1 MRFRGL
7 ALLAAVAALGTGGI
21 AEEPAAL
28 RYEVVAVKRSL
39 VIESDTGE
47 RSLSVGD
54 VAASGDTLRT
64 GSRSSAE
71 IEVPERAALFKVAAK
86 TRFRLAH
93 GQPGVLLELERGSL
107 RAIFGPLTGGEE
119 QERLLTTPSA
129 VLAVRGTDYG
139 VEVEKDGDTSV
150 VVFAGTVEVRDT
162 TGIGEPVRVEAG
174 QTIRVRHGRAAGE
187 PAPHG
192 LSGADWDRGR
202 RQHVEAP
209 PGGGMQ
215 AGSGGPGQTGGSRQ
229 GSRQGGGSKRPGG

>member
-1 MRFRGL
+1 MRAPSL
-7 ALLAAVAALGTGGI
+7 ALVLVGAALAAGALP
-21 AEEPAAL
+21 EEPAPL

-39 VIESDTGE
+39 AIVEADGE
-47 RSLSVGD
+47 RPLAVGD
-54 VAASGDTLRT
+54 HAVSGDTLRT

-71 IEVPERAALFKVAAK
+71 LEVPERAALFKVAAK

-139 VEVEKDGDTSV
+139 VEVEKDGDTAV

-174 QTIRVRHGRAAGE
+174 QTVRVRHGRAAGD

-202 RQHVEAP
+202 RQRIEAP
-209 PGGGMQ
+209 PGAGMQ
-215 AGSGGPGQTGGSRQ
+215 SGSAGPGQTGASGQ